1 MQYIKRENSLQIP
14 LLAELEELYMFT
26 SDKTITAAKIGLLE
40 RVFDSSLKPI
50 QDLFNKYAGTEY
62 NFKFADKRYEPLDLA
77 EHDDKNIIV
86 CFSGGKDS
94 VAVVQHYIKQG
105 YNVYLYHLKH
115 ITPAQSDEYL
125 VAQQF
130 ADYWHLPLFIDTVK
144 LSGYNDYVEHPMKNM
159 VIANGALLYGIENGI
174 GTKIAFGNYTT
185 SSLEDDN
192 FEYCGGDCYELWDCY
207 NQIIQRIIPNFEVL
221 ITLENLGQTLDLI
234 CSNKDILDMT
244 VSCIGR
250 ANLRQH
256 KRAWVKK
263 KYDIIIPKHRCGQ
276 CYKCCVEYIYMAE
289 HGLQDYNV
297 DYYKYCLGKLKQNYE
312 AEEGRQVTDDE
323 VWNRYFIYPK
333 EQSKLVEEN

>member
-1 MQYIKRENSLQIP
+1 MQSIIHNQQNIHP
-14 LLAELEELYMFT
+14 IFTAFDELYKITSCKEFT
-26 SDKTITAAKIGLLE
+26 SGLLNPI
-40 RVFDSSLKPI
+40 FDNSFKSLVELFQENGWNGTCQFEDKCYKPI
-50 QDLFNKYAGTEY
+50 KVPKAG
-62 NFKFADKRYEPLDLA
+62 
-77 EHDDKNIIV
+77 KNIIV

-94 VAVVQHYIKQG
+94 VAVVQYYIKQG

-207 NQIIQRIIPNFEVL
+207 NQII
-221 ITLENLGQTLDLI
+221 
-234 CSNKDILDMT
+234 
-244 VSCIGR
+244 
-250 ANLRQH
+250 
-256 KRAWVKK
+256 
-263 KYDIIIPKHRCGQ
+263 
-276 CYKCCVEYIYMAE
+276 
-289 HGLQDYNV
+289 
-297 DYYKYCLGKLKQNYE
+297 
-312 AEEGRQVTDDE
+312 
-323 VWNRYFIYPK
+323 
-333 EQSKLVEEN
+333 